1 MAPPKE
7 GSALLPTAA
16 TSPVQLLYELP
27 RPRLLLL
34 GALWTVSLVLNIVA
48 VLPGTYFIRID
59 TVPPGLLTPEQS
71 NHLLGDYTIFHTI
84 NLLFDLGITWLAV
97 VLVLWS
103 ICFPFVKLAWICVL
117 LVVPMGRRNRACQV
131 AWLGQL
137 GRLSLI
143 DINFALV
150 LAFVFLRQDDMQDN
164 MPGPLRTILA
174 ALLPAGDGVGFE
186 ARLESG
192 FVIFTFAILAS
203 ICAGLLLELHI
214 TPVRYATLPF
224 TDGATPPSTDGVASM
239 RPIGMPRS
247 LLGREPF
254 LGSVGVG
261 LALLLLSM
269 TVLGLVAPFFTVG
282 RLNLEIEGVDMRALP
297 FNILDEHE
305 CAAPA
310 NPPAPK
316 PHANLP
322 APKPTENCRPHAA
335 LLTPTPTCTPHAHSP
350 TPPRKVPRPT
360 HSHTPPRAATQ
371 PRRWSVASALGA
383 LIDTDGVV
391 GGFVC
396 CLNIVLLNLLS
407 ALALAATLLWLFL
420 APSPGVPHE
429 RQRLARILSL
439 FSCTEVFWLGW
450 PCKSSNPGL
459 AGYSCTHAY
468 ITPASRLLM
477 HACIYNPG
485 LAATHT
491 RMHI

>member
-305 CAAPA
+305 
-310 NPPAPK
+310 
-316 PHANLP
+316 
-322 APKPTENCRPHAA
+322 
-335 LLTPTPTCTPHAHSP
+335 
-350 TPPRKVPRPT
+350 
-360 HSHTPPRAATQ
+360 
-371 PRRWSVASALGA
+371 WSVASALGA

-439 FSCTEVFWLGW
+439 FSCTEVFWLGALFYLIESHETIGVHPGAGFVGVTLATVAM
-450 PCKSSNPGL
+450 PCALLVGHVACTRAQAALDAPG
-459 AGYSCTHAY
+459 
-468 ITPASRLLM
+468 
-477 HACIYNPG
+477 
-485 LAATHT
+485 
-491 RMHI
+491 